1 MHDSENNRTIQAAWY
16 LSFPVFRVCAFVRP
30 KGAQWDLKVSL
41 PQSQLQLLDS
51 TQQQLVAMTNFNPSC
66 ESSY

>member
-16 LSFPVFRVCAFVRP
+16 LSFRVFRVCAFVRP

-51 TQQQLVAMTNFNPSC
+51 TQQQSVAMTKLQPFL
-66 ESSY
+66 